1 MQTSM
6 TNGARVTSP
15 DLCRARAWWIATLP
29 LLGSQIVGWAPGL
42 DVAIVL
48 TVAQTVIAARRDR
61 TPEALAVQV
70 RLVYLVLL
78 IVGSV
83 PPMGVVHVALFVGT
97 CAQAVFGCCPLARAL
112 SLLPWNRRVPF
123 SLGLLL
129 HTAFAPPAP
138 EGVLAQQARWAEE
151 DELNNPDLSVR

>member
-6 TNGARVTSP
+6 TNRANAVSP
-15 DLCRARAWWIATLP
+15 DLCRARAWWLATLP
-29 LLGSQIVGWAPGL
+29 LLGSQIGGWAPGL
-42 DVAIVL
+42 DAAIAL
-48 TVAQTVIAARRDR
+48 TVVQTVVAVRRDR

-83 PPMGVVHVALFVGT
+83 PPMDVVHVVLFAGT
-97 CAQAVFGCCPLARAL
+97 CAQTAFGYCPLARVL

-129 HTAFAPPAP
+129 HTAFARPAP
-138 EGVLAQQARWAEE
+138 EGVLAQQARWAGE
-151 DELNNPDLSVR
+151 DELNDPDLSVR

>member
-6 TNGARVTSP
+6 TNRANATSP
-15 DLCRARAWWIATLP
+15 DLCRARAWWLATLP
-29 LLGSQIVGWAPGL
+29 LLGAQIGGWAPGL
-42 DVAIVL
+42 DAAIAL
-48 TVAQTVIAARRDR
+48 TVVQTVVAVRHDR
-61 TPEALAVQV
+61 TPESLAVQV

-83 PPMGVVHVALFVGT
+83 PPMEAVHVVLLAGT
-97 CAQAVFGCCPLARAL
+97 CAQAAFGYCPLARVL
-112 SLLPWNRRVPF
+112 SLLPWNRRVPL

-129 HTAFAPPAP
+129 HTAFAPPTP
-138 EGVLAQQARWAEE
+138 EGVLAQQARWDEE